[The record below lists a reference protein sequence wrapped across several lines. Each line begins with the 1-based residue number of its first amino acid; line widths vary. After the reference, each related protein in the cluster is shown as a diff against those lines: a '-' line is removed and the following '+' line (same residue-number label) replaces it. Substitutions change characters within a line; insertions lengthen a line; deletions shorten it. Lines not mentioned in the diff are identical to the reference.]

1 MAIDPTRFPMPG
13 DPDFD
18 PGAYQRPPDEPIP
31 TQGPYIVGESPP
43 GDPGQYFA
51 PPPPAPWVP
60 PAPVAQPEPPGPQDF
75 SGYIPQ
81 PSRSAV
87 FGNAVPRASGN
98 DPTSPRSV
106 AGARPSVPVWARGL
120 MRSPFAR
127 FMQRGGQSSLGRI
140 GGFQED
146 LAPVEDDPLR
156 RQMESLG
163 LPIIQP

>member
-1 MAIDPTRFPMPG
+1 MSQTFFGQPVDDPFTQPEIDRNIELGLTSPG
-13 DPDFD
+13 TQLGDTVLG
-18 PGAYQRPPDEPIP
+18 GA
-31 TQGPYIVGESPP
+31 
-43 GDPGQYFA
+43 
-51 PPPPAPWVP
+51 PAPEFDAAGRAVP
-60 PAPVAQPEPPGPQDF
+60 PQDF

-81 PSRSAV
+81 PPRAAV
-87 FGNAVPRASGN
+87 FGNAIPRASGN
-98 DPTSPRSV
+98 DPASPRSV

-127 FMQRGGQSSLGRI
+127 FMQRGSQSSLGRI